1 MVEQSI
7 PLGTV
12 IALAVMV
19 LIPIA
24 TYVLHRIDTKRADG
38 YVSVL
43 GRR

>member
-1 MVEQSI
+1 MIGQSI
-7 PLGTV
+7 PPGTV
-12 IALAVMV
+12 AALTVMV

-24 TYVLHRIDTKRADG
+24 TYVLYRIDAKRADG